1 MRSPSKPLVVIGSAN
16 MDLVTRVTT
25 FPQAGET
32 LPGSALEQHPG
43 GKGANQAVA
52 AARAGAQVSF
62 IGNIGHGAFG
72 DALVSGLVKE
82 GIALS
87 HLRRSRKL
95 PAGTALILLNQAG
108 ENQIV
113 VTRSSNDLVSAAQ
126 VRQATSLIQQAAI
139 LLVQLEV
146 PLAAVNAAI
155 TIAHKAKVPVL
166 LNPAPV
172 TGPLPKNLLK
182 QVTWLTPNEH
192 ELGLLTGAAVQ
203 TEKQVELGAQKL
215 LQAGVPNVVVTCG
228 ARGACW
234 VSAAGSHWFPA
245 RKVKVVDTVGA
256 GDCFSGVLAARILAG
271 DVTAQTIRTAITA
284 ASLAVTKAGAQSAMP
299 RLSTIRKALRV

>member
-16 MDLVTRVTT
+16 MDLVTRVAV

-32 LPGSALEQHPG
+32 LPGSALELHPG

-52 AARAGAQVSF
+52 AVRAGAKVSF

-72 DALVSGLVKE
+72 DILVSGLVKE

-87 HLRRSRKL
+87 YLRRISKL

-113 VTRSSNDLVSAAQ
+113 VTRSSNDLVNVAQ
-126 VRQATSLIQQAAI
+126 VRSAKPLLQKAGMLLLQLEIPLRAVTAAI
-139 LLVQLEV
+139 SV
-146 PLAAVNAAI
+146 ACA
-155 TIAHKAKVPVL
+155 AKVPVM

-172 TGPLPKNLLK
+172 TRPLPVRLLK
-182 QVTWLTPNEH
+182 QVAWLTPNEH
-192 ELGLLTGAAVQ
+192 ELAVLTGQPASSPQ
-203 TEKQVELGAQKL
+203 QVDQGAQKL
-215 LQAGVPNVVVTCG
+215 RSLDVVNVVVTCG

-234 VSAAGSHWFPA
+234 VSAAGIRWFPA

-271 DVTAQTIRTAITA
+271 DETAQAIRTAITA
-284 ASLAVTKAGAQSAMP
+284 ASLAVTKTGAQSAMP
-299 RLSTIRKALRV
+299 RLATIRKALRA